1 MGDYSDGM
9 IGGGNKR
16 DLLHRRSSPL
26 GGASTPSSYK
36 LLEEQYS
43 CTITRY
49 SASQMM
55 IDFIYASSAGD
66 VAKLLAENEIPFN
79 YETQEIF
86 LTETDLQKLL
96 SEVDDLWGC

>member
-1 MGDYSDGM
+1 MMDYSDGM
-9 IGGGNKR
+9 VGGGQKR
-16 DLLHRRSSPL
+16 DQPHRRSSAL
-26 GGASTPSSYK
+26 GGASTNPSYK

-66 VAKLLAENEIPFN
+66 VAKLLAENEIPFR

-86 LTETDLQKLL
+86 LTEEALDTLVD
-96 SEVDDLWGC
+96 EVDDLWGV